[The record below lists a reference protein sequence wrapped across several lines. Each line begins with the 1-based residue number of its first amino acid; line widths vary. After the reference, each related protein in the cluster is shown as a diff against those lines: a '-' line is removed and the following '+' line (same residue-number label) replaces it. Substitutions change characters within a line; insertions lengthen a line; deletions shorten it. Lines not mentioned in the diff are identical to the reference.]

1 MMGGQE
7 EKEERRERELWSMD
21 RGLQMHDG
29 KKGGGSKRV
38 QNRRCCLMR
47 ALLDDCKRGRHENL
61 LASTV
66 MEKWRYT

>member
-29 KKGGGSKRV
+29 KKEEEARESK
-38 QNRRCCLMR
+38 
-47 ALLDDCKRGRHENL
+47 
-61 LASTV
+61 TV
-66 MEKWRYT
+66 AAV